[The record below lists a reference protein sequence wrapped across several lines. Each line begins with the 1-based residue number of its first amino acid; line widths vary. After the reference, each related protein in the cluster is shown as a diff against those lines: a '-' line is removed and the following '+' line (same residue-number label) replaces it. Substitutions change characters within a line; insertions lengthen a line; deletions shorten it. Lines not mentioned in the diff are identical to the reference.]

1 MSLTEFV
8 KQPQV
13 REKIDQVFPNQGSRA
28 SKSLQAE
35 WKTNNYMIVGTAF
48 DYLARFWM
56 RRTASKYHSRPW
68 IAEHSLEVARE
79 KFPTHVTEI
88 EEVIERARD
97 ARDEYLKSGVV
108 SEVLIESAL
117 DLARIDGVFRGD
129 GPPVNLGKNDEGDIE
144 DCKALLEILE
154 NSQALEGDAVD
165 LNPAFG
171 LVASMVGGADADLIV
186 DGTLVDLK
194 TTTQATFKVD
204 YWRQLVGYLILAD
217 IHDDLCQMGLYD
229 SVGLGDDPS
238 CRPLP
243 DIDDF
248 GVYYA
253 RHGELSTSPAEAIY
267 GAENYAEFKSW
278 FVENGFEL
286 YPSPNEAI
294 VNAIRIVV

>member
-1 MSLTEFV
+1 MSLTNFV
-8 KQPQV
+8 KQEQV
-13 REKIDQVFPNQGSRA
+13 REKIDEEFPNQGTRA
-28 SKSLQAE
+28 SNSLQVE
-35 WKTNNYMIVGTAF
+35 WKTNNCMIVGTAF

-56 RRTASKYHSRPW
+56 RRTASEYHARPW
-68 IAEHSLEVARE
+68 IAEHSLEVAKE
-79 KFPTHVTEI
+79 KFPMHVAEI
-88 EEVIERARD
+88 ADAIETAKD
-97 ARDEYLKSGVV
+97 ARDDYLQSGQV
-108 SEVLIESAL
+108 SEELIESAL
-117 DLARIDGVFRGD
+117 DLARVDGVFRGD
-129 GPPVNLGKNDEGDIE
+129 GPPANLGKYDEDDIE
-144 DCKALLEILE
+144 DCEALLEILE
-154 NSQALEGDAVD
+154 DSQELKGDVVD

-171 LVASMVGGADADLIV
+171 LVASIVGGADADLIV

-248 GVYYA
+248 GVYFA
-253 RHGELSTSPAEAIY
+253 RHGEVSTSPAEAIY

-286 YPSPNEAI
+286 YPSPNEDT
-294 VNAIRIVV
+294 IRSVV

>member
-1 MSLTEFV
+1 MSLTQFV
-8 KQPQV
+8 SEPLV
-13 REKIDQVFPNQGSRA
+13 REKIDEAFPNQGPRA
-28 SKSLQAE
+28 SNSLQAE

-56 RRTASKYHSRPW
+56 RRTASEYHSRPW

-79 KFPTHVTEI
+79 KFSTHVAEI
-88 EEVIERARD
+88 EEVIERAKD
-97 ARDEYLKSGVV
+97 ARDEYLKSGEA
-108 SEVLIESAL
+108 SEVLIKSAL

-129 GPPVNLGKNDEGDIE
+129 GPPVNLGKYDEDDIE

-154 NSQALEGDAVD
+154 DSQALEGDVVD

-171 LVASMVGGADADLIV
+171 LVASIVGGADADMIV

-204 YWRQLVGYLILAD
+204 YWRQLVGYLILVD

-229 SVGLGDDPS
+229 SVGLADDPS

-278 FVENGFEL
+278 FVDKGFGL
-286 YPSPNEAI
+286 YPSSDEAI
-294 VNAIRIVV
+294 ENTIKSVV